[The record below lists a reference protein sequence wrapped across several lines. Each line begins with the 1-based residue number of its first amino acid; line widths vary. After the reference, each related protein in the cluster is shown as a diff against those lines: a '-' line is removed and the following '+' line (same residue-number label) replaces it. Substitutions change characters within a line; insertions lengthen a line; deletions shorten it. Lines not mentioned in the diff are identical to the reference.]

1 MRNSI
6 QIKIMLLLFVSIFAS
21 SCANNFSRFY
31 VSQIGVGKTILD
43 YPNLEPGQGEPQIFS
58 GKNIEEDSRAMME
71 NGFVMI
77 GSSSFNSGAVNE
89 SQAIQQAKKVKAS
102 VIIVYSEY
110 TNTVTGTMPY
120 TTYNPSQTI
129 TSYDSGSVY
138 GAGGSAYYSGTSTY
152 TVPGG
157 SSTQHIP
164 YSVNRYDYG
173 ASYWVKIKKLNFGV
187 NCIELPNEVR
197 QKLERNTGGYINV
210 VMKNTPAF
218 NANFFSGDVLIRM
231 NQRDINNCQDF
242 MNAVK
247 EYSGQKVVIEIIRKK
262 QIKTISVQL
271 NG

>member
-6 QIKIMLLLFVSIFAS
+6 QIKVVLLLFVSIFAS

-31 VSQIGVGKTILD
+31 VSQIGAGKTILD
-43 YPNLEPGQGEPQIFS
+43 YPNLEPGQGEPQTFS

-77 GSSSFNSGAVNE
+77 GSSRFNSGAVNE

-102 VIIVYSEY
+102 VVIVYSEY
-110 TNTVTGTMPY
+110 TNTVTGSMPY
-120 TTYNPSQTI
+120 TTYNPSQTV
-129 TSYDSGSVY
+129 TSYDSGNVY

-157 SSTQHIP
+157 STTQYIP

-173 ASYWVKIKKLNFGV
+173 ASYWAKFKKIIFGAH
-187 NCIELPNEVR
+187 CIELPNEVR
-197 QKLERNTGGYINV
+197 QQLERNTGGYLSVIV
-210 VMKNTPAF
+210 KNSPAF
-218 NANFFSGDVLIRM
+218 NANVLSGDVLIHM
-231 NQRDINNCQDF
+231 NQRDVNNCQDF
-242 MNAVK
+242 MNAIA
-247 EYSGQKVVIEIIRKK
+247 EYSGQKVAIEIIRKN

-271 NG
+271 ND